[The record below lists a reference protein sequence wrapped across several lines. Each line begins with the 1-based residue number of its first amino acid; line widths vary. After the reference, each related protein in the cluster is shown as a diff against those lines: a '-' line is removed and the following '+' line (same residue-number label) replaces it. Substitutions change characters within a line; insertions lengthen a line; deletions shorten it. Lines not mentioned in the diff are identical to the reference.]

1 MSILVTGATGRLGR
15 LFLKRLSSMGVE
27 TRILC
32 RDHETAVRLPE
43 GVVVFRGDLREPS
56 TLREAVRG
64 VRKVVHLAAVTR
76 SRDRRAYYEVNS
88 RGTENL
94 LSALEP
100 ERVEI
105 FLHMSTRALGE
116 EGGAYCHSKLLAE
129 EAVGRASMPAV
140 ILRPAEVCGT
150 SQGDPILDLAGVIRK
165 WPVVPVIGDGRYGLA
180 PLHADDVL
188 SCACEALG
196 RPSLAGNIYTLAGE
210 EVSFAALVDR
220 ISSHIGLRRPKVHI
234 PVAAA
239 KVMIGAA
246 GVFGVGPAPDQVERL
261 LLEKPSDS
269 SRAERDLAFSP
280 PRIDTLI
287 GRLLAVTGGGESAG
301 P

>member
-1 MSILVTGATGRLGR
+1 MTLLVTGATGRLGR
-15 LFLKRLSSMGVE
+15 VLVTRLSSMGVE

-32 RDHETAVRLPE
+32 REPVTAAPSPE
-43 GVVVFRGDLREPS
+43 GATVCRGDLRELS

-76 SRDRRAYYEVNS
+76 SRDSRAYYEVNS
-88 RGTENL
+88 GGTRNL
-94 LSALEP
+94 LAALEREP
-100 ERVEI
+100 VEI

-129 EAVGRASMPAV
+129 EAVGRSELPAI

-150 SQGDPILDLAGVIRK
+150 AEGDPILDLAGVIRK
-165 WPVVPVIGDGRYGLA
+165 WPVVPVIGDGRYSLA
-180 PLHADDVL
+180 PLHVDDVL
-188 SCACEALG
+188 SCIFEALD
-196 RPSLAGNIYTLAGE
+196 RASLAGNIYTLAGE
-210 EVSFAALVDR
+210 EISFAALVDR
-220 ISSHIGLRRPKVHI
+220 IATRLGLRRPRVHI

-246 GVFGVGPAPDQVERL
+246 GIFGLGPVADQVERL
-261 LLEKPSDS
+261 LLEKSSDS
-269 SRAERDLAFSP
+269 SPAERDLAFSP
-280 PRIDTLI
+280 ATIDSLI
-287 GRLLAVTGGGESAG
+287 GRLLTGSGGGGGAG